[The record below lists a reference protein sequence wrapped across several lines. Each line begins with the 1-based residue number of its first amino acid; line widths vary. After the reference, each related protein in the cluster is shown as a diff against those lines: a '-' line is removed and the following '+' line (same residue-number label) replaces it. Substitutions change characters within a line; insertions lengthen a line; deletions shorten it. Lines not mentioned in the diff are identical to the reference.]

1 MIRKRSIAGIT
12 GLLIMIIA
20 FAACSG
26 NNAESAAAS
35 SLMAEAIVRPDKD
48 REGYAITLPEEINT
62 IISIGPSNTE
72 ILVGLG
78 FGGRIIATDD
88 FSGNVEGIQPGISS
102 LNMMFLDAEFIIGL
116 QPDIIFITG
125 MSRVGGGNPLSLI
138 SDTGISIVYMPTS
151 NSITD
156 IMEDIRFIAA
166 VMGVQANGE
175 DIITSME
182 AEINSIRQIAETIT
196 ERRTVYFEISPAPF
210 MYSFG
215 TGTYMHE
222 MIELAGAENIFADRE
237 GWISVTDEAL
247 LLANP
252 DIILTSVNF
261 PDNPIAEIMGRVGWG
276 VIAAVQNGRV
286 YSIDADYSNRPSQ
299 NIIRALREIAQAV
312 YPDLFP

>member
-1 MIRKRSIAGIT
+1 MFKKRSIARILS
-12 GLLIMIIA
+12 LLIMIMA
-20 FAACSG
+20 FTACSG
-26 NNAESAAAS
+26 NNAGSAAIS
-35 SLMAEAIVRPDKD
+35 TLMAEAGVRPDTD

-72 ILVGLG
+72 ILVALG

-88 FSGNVEGIQPGISS
+88 FSGNIEGIQPGISS

-299 NIIRALREIAQAV
+299 NIIKALREIAQAV